1 MSRALDLAAQATWG
15 ARPDAKPSHAVER
28 PRLRLV
34 SCKPVVKGALRGFA
48 TVELPYGLRLID
60 RPALVGTKGPW
71 VGLPTKTPFDRD
83 GGQRTGADG
92 KPAYSPVL
100 EWSSRDLSD
109 RFSAAVV
116 ALVRAAHPEAVSGD
130 FAS

>member
-1 MSRALDLAAQATWG
+1 VSRALDLAAQATWG

-28 PRLRLV
+28 PRLCLV

-48 TVELPYGLRLID
+48 TVELPID

-71 VGLPTKTPFDRD
+71 VGLPTKKPFDRD

-116 ALVRAAHPEAVSGD
+116 ALVRAAHPDALDGG
-130 FAS
+130 AQ

>member
-1 MSRALDLAAQATWG
+1 
-15 ARPDAKPSHAVER
+15 
-28 PRLRLV
+28 
-34 SCKPVVKGALRGFA
+34 LRGFA

-71 VGLPTKTPFDRD
+71 VGLPTKKPFDRD

-116 ALVRAAHPEAVSGD
+116 ALVRAAHPDALDGG
-130 FAS
+130 AQ